1 MKIGLEKKLKEFFW
15 WWCSEI
21 TEHTHILKD
30 RLGIFLAKCW
40 PEIWERNLRIHRE
53 DCELRN

>member
-1 MKIGLEKKLKEFFW
+1 MKIGLEKKLKEFF

-40 PEIWERNLRIHRE
+40 PEIWKHKKKTTT
-53 DCELRN
+53 

>member
-1 MKIGLEKKLKEFFW
+1 MKIGLEKKLKEFF

-30 RLGIFLAKCW
+30 RLGIFLAKCR
-40 PEIWERNLRIHRE
+40 PEIWKHKKNYYVDIVKIV
-53 DCELRN
+53 N